1 MKIISSSS
9 VHYLIVESPITCVL
23 YFNCIEV
30 NNTYIKFLKNHV
42 IFMYFCFSKEKK
54 ANYIKIYLNKIN
66 FEKKQACV
74 PKNLSENGLNEM
86 N

>member
-1 MKIISSSS
+1 
-9 VHYLIVESPITCVL
+9 
-23 YFNCIEV
+23 
-30 NNTYIKFLKNHV
+30 
-42 IFMYFCFSKEKK
+42 MYFCFSKEKK